1 MNPNPNSELA
11 NRQPDPGG
19 VFLQRVRG
27 ASLNVLGD
35 GDVGRLVISLCDN
48 HEEARR
54 NVVRDR
60 TPGAIPIAVVGPTG
74 QGKSWL
80 IRQFFHSP
88 QVVEAIRS
96 GNRLDEATERL
107 VWVGP
112 VPPADLDYRYE
123 TFLYCDPVHQVGL
136 GFSYLMVDTPGATD
150 DRSAIAQIARK
161 ALSLAGIL
169 ILVVR
174 RDQLRSGKLADL
186 AVLSEGAI
194 VIPVINAIREHDASL
209 PADIDEFTNRIRH
222 AAPGSEL
229 AAAVC
234 VDDFAIA
241 GRDEAAVAQEL
252 VMQLVERITTQI
264 ARTGGPE
271 SRQGCRLS
279 ALDARFREQLAGLL
293 ADRLPGLTL
302 AVERLREVADA
313 LPSEI
318 AESLVGGGPNL
329 RAAIRTR
336 LRASLLADTSSLWF
350 PYRSLLGL
358 LSITSGVWDRL
369 VLSLTGSLPSLIGT
383 AWTGMKNIVSDASHA
398 GELRDG
404 LRRRASALVS
414 DRLGPPIARFHA
426 ELKRLRAGGTGV
438 GFTNSQLGSARDL
451 RPTEGVTAVLGG
463 PREEVPADLAGI
475 DALQEA
481 SRQIVDEQIER
492 VAVSRSRTVIFCAIG
507 TAAFWLLMSGPIVA
521 LYRGYFDASFASLW
535 HLSGDLEAFPRPD
548 LSLLLTSLLL
558 SILPP
563 AIFAMLVMTWAQGR
577 SRVDAAEAAITQAH
591 RVVIQRMQRDRV
603 LRLRWSDPL
612 LADAEF
618 LLAVDQDA
626 RRADATEVLR

>member
-1 MNPNPNSELA
+1 MNPNPSSDTA
-11 NRQPDPGG
+11 VRQPDSGG

-27 ASLNVLGD
+27 ASLSVLGD
-35 GDVGRLVISLCDN
+35 GDVGRLVLSLCDN

-80 IRQFFHSP
+80 IRQFFRSP
-88 QVVEAIRS
+88 QVMRAIRS
-96 GNRLDEATERL
+96 GNQLDEATERL

-112 VPPADLDYRYE
+112 TPPADLDYRYE

-194 VIPVINAIREHDASL
+194 VIPVINAIRDHDSAL
-209 PADIDEFTNRIRH
+209 PADIDDFTNRIRH

-229 AAAVC
+229 AAAIC

-241 GRDEAAVAQEL
+241 GRDEATVAQEL
-252 VMQLVERITTQI
+252 VGQLVERITTQI

-293 ADRLPGLTL
+293 ADRLPGLTQ

-383 AWTGMKNIVSDASHA
+383 AWAGMKNIVADANQAS
-398 GELRDG
+398 ELRDG
-404 LRRRASALVS
+404 LRRRAAVLVS

-426 ELKRLRAGGTGV
+426 ELKRLRAGGTGI
-438 GFTNSQLGSARDL
+438 GFASTHLSATRDL
-451 RPTEGVTAVLGG
+451 TAAEGVSVVLGG
-463 PREEVPADLAGI
+463 PRDEVPADLAGI

-481 SRQIVDEQIER
+481 SRQIVDEQIEN
-492 VAVSRSRTVIFCAIG
+492 VAVPRSRTVVCCAIG
-507 TAAFWLLMSGPIVA
+507 TAAFWLLMSGPIIA
-521 LYRGYFDASFASLW
+521 LYRGYFDASFSTLR
-535 HLSGDLEAFPRPD
+535 HMSGDLEAFPRPD
-548 LSLLLTSLLL
+548 LSLMLTSLLL

-563 AIFAMLVMTWAQGR
+563 AIFAMLVITWAQSR
-577 SRVDAAEAAITQAH
+577 SRVDAAEAAITKTH
-591 RVVIQRMQRDRV
+591 RVVIQRLQHDRV

-612 LADAEF
+612 LDDAEF
-618 LLAVDQDA
+618 LLAVDRDA
-626 RRADATEVLR
+626 RRGETSEVLR